1 MVSLI
6 GYSVS
11 SSSVMM
17 SSEDEYTS
25 NCPVCTTGKL
35 VVRSMLYSVPFFNEL
50 AMFMVHCP
58 ECGFSHN
65 DVFSAEQRKPSRFT
79 LYVDDISLL
88 NVRVV
93 RSSSCTYRFLEW
105 GIDVEPGPA
114 ADAFITNVEGLLFRV
129 RAVVETA
136 GRFTELEEEQLRAN
150 EILEEMSIALRGE
163 FPFTLI
169 MEDPAGVSGIL
180 SDDMTL
186 VKYEELTP
194 EQASKLKG
202 APLWVDTLREDISER
217 KG

>member
-1 MVSLI
+1 MAQ
-6 GYSVS
+6 
-11 SSSVMM
+11 
-17 SSEDEYTS
+17 ENEYTS
-25 NCPVCTTGKL
+25 KCPVCHTGNL

-79 LYVDDISLL
+79 LYVDDVSLL

-93 RSSSCTYRFLEW
+93 RSGSCTYRFPEW

-114 ADAFITNVEGLLFRV
+114 ADAFISNVEGLLFRV
-129 RAVVETA
+129 RSVVETA
-136 GRFTELEEEQLRAN
+136 GRFAELEKERMRAA
-150 EILEEMSIALRGE
+150 EILEEMEAALRGE
-163 FPFTLI
+163 FPFTLV

-180 SDDMTL
+180 PDDMTI
-186 VKYEELTP
+186 VRYEELTP
-194 EQASKLKG
+194 EEASKLKG